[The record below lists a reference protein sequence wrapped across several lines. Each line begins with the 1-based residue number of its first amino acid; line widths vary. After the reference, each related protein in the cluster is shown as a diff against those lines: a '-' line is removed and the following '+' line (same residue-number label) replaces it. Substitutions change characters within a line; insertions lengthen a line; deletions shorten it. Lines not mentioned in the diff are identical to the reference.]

1 MGVEGAIARLRL
13 GLCGKVSPAVL
24 AGSPDNG
31 RVVVLAPL
39 QSESS
44 MYAISTFET
53 IDDDDEQY
61 CDAEEPVEVN
71 QRRWGRLFG
80 CLRLGCA
87 GGGGGLKSR
96 DK

>member
-1 MGVEGAIARLRL
+1 M
-13 GLCGKVSPAVL
+13 L
-24 AGSPDNG
+24 AGSPDSG
-31 RVVVLAPL
+31 RVVIGAPL
-39 QSESS
+39 QPESS
-44 MYAISTFET
+44 TYAISTFET
-53 IDDDDEQY
+53 SDDDEQY